1 MGLTNFIDPE
11 SVVTQFD
18 ISGRL
23 RGIEPVHMGHIH
35 DSFISKWSDDTGEN
49 RYLHQRMNHTVFP
62 DLEGLMNN
70 ILLVTEHLA
79 SHPIEGEET
88 LSLIASKREGVMVQD
103 RNDNFWRTFKYVENA
118 EVINRC
124 PSPMHAYEAGRIFG
138 SFIQRLTD
146 LDPAK
151 LNITIPN
158 FFHLPTRVKELK
170 MAAEKNSM
178 PSRSSRAA
186 TELESILER
195 EESYAGITHSLDQGR
210 LPYRVIHYDPKINNV
225 LFDVHTGK
233 AMCVVDLDTCMP
245 GTLLYDFGDMVRTS
259 SVETAEDEED
269 LSRIE
274 INLEFFENILEG
286 YVGAVRGL
294 LTQSEIALMPFAP
307 AAATLTVGMRVLSDY
322 LSGDVYFK
330 TSHAEHNLQRAR
342 AQLALVRSME
352 EHKREIEN
360 LVLNVMQQ

>member
-1 MGLTNFIDPE
+1 MSLTDFTDLE

-23 RGIEPVHMGHIH
+23 RGIEPLHMGHIH
-35 DSFISKWSDDTGEN
+35 DSFISNWSGDTGEK
-49 RYLHQRMNHTVFP
+49 RYLHQRMNRTVFP

-79 SHPIEGEET
+79 AHPIDGEET
-88 LSLIASKREGVMVQD
+88 LSLIASRPGGVMVQD
-103 RNDNFWRTFKYVENA
+103 RNDKFWRTFKYVENV
-118 EVINRC
+118 EVLNRC
-124 PSPMHAYEAGRIFG
+124 HSPIHAHEAGRIFG
-138 SFIQRLTD
+138 SFVQRLTD

-151 LNITIPN
+151 LNITIPK

-170 MAAEKNSM
+170 VAAEKNSIH
-178 PSRSSRAA
+178 RRSRAE
-186 TELESILER
+186 TELKSILKR
-195 EESYAGITHSLDQGR
+195 EEAYSVITRSLDQGR

-225 LFDVHTGK
+225 LFDIQTSK
-233 AMCVVDLDTCMP
+233 AICVVDLDTCMP

-274 INLEFFENILEG
+274 INLDFFKSILEG
-286 YVGAVRGL
+286 YVDAVRGL
-294 LTQSEIALMPFAP
+294 LTQSEIALMSFAP
-307 AAATLTVGMRVLSDY
+307 AAATLTVGMRFLSDY

-352 EHKREIEN
+352 ERKQEIEN
-360 LVLNVMQQ
+360 LVLKVMQQ